1 MFDSNYIE
9 KELKNINKHL
19 NKPINIYIFG
29 GGAMSFY
36 DLKTATKDIDVLL
49 PSEIEASSLIKALY
63 KSGYNKIETKDPIY
77 IKMKTR
83 EIIENTD
90 GFRWDI
96 FVKKICG
103 GLTFS
108 EEMQQRSK
116 KYKDFKNIKTYL
128 VSPED
133 IFILKS
139 VTSRL
144 RDRED
149 MFTLFSHGLNI
160 EIIKKEIQKQTK
172 LDENKAW
179 LAYFFVGL
187 DELVSEYNVIFPDY
201 NEFLRL
207 AEEEMLEKLILEFI
221 QKKSRSLNDLV
232 SILKCDKNEIKQI
245 LEELIK
251 QDKISINKGKY
262 TLNKKQDYN

>member
-1 MFDSNYIE
+1 MKMFDSNYIE
-9 KELKNINKHL
+9 KELKNINKYL
-19 NKPINIYIFG
+19 TKPINIYIFG

-49 PSEIEASSLIKALY
+49 HSEAEASALIKILY
-63 KSGYNKIETKDPIY
+63 KRGYNKIETKDPIY
-77 IKMKTR
+77 IKMNTR
-83 EIIENTD
+83 DIIENTD

-96 FVKKICG
+96 FVNKICG

-108 EEMQQRSK
+108 EDMQKRSK
-116 KYKDFKNIKTYL
+116 IYKEFNNIKAYL

-139 VTSRL
+139 VTSKP

-149 MFTLFSHGLNI
+149 MFNLFSHGINV
-160 EIIKKEIQKQTK
+160 EIIKKEIQKQAK

-179 LAYFFVGL
+179 LSYFFIGL
-187 DELVSEYNVIFPDY
+187 DELVSEYNVIFPNY

-207 AEEEMLEKLILEFI
+207 AEEEMLEKLIIEFI
-221 QKKSRSLNDLV
+221 QKKPHSINNLS

-245 LEELIK
+245 LEDLIK
-251 QDKISINKGKY
+251 QNKISRSKGKFY
-262 TLNKKQDYN
+262 IK